1 MKIDS
6 VDSYKGSVYSSG
18 QQEKVRTDGV
28 QSAKAEASVKLEN
41 ARESA
46 VEEAKA
52 IGAAKGYSERDVQ
65 EAVEKVNQYAEIQK
79 VNLQL
84 EVEKELKT
92 VIVKVVDRETDEVI
106 RQIPSEQTIALAKR
120 LDEVMKEFLTGQSG
134 SAFSLL
140 SDEV

>member
-6 VDSYKGSVYSSG
+6 VESYSAAVSKGS
-18 QQEKVRTDGV
+18 QQRVRAEEV
-28 QSAKAEASVKLEN
+28 QSVKAEASVKFEN

-52 IGAAKGYSERDVQ
+52 TAASKGYSERDVQ
-65 EAVEKVNQYAEIQK
+65 DAVEKVNQYAEIQK

-92 VIVKVVDRETDEVI
+92 VIVKVVDKETDEVI

-120 LDEVMKEFLTGQSG
+120 LDEVMKEFLTGQPG